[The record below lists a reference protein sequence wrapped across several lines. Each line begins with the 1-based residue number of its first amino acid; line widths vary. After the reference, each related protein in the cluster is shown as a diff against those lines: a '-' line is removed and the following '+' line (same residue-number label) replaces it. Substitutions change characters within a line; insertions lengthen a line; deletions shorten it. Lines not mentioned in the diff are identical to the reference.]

1 MNEWPI
7 NSKDCVRWGDSLGK
21 WTRMSI
27 IGAEMDFVC
36 FTAFSKCLECCL
48 MYNWPSINNF
58 QIKEWLRTLPSLS
71 SQSSKHMNKM
81 FIICDDLC
89 EGKKGYVKETELG
102 EEVVRDS
109 GWAPRKLYFSWETQD
124 KEKPLW
130 ADCED
135 GGGIF
140 KQTIAIDKVPKEGST
155 GVLLKQKGQ
164 CEERIVVRLG
174 VVQSLSWV
182 AGKSPQNRVS

>member
-1 MNEWPI
+1 
-7 NSKDCVRWGDSLGK
+7 
-21 WTRMSI
+21 
-27 IGAEMDFVC
+27 
-36 FTAFSKCLECCL
+36 
-48 MYNWPSINNF
+48 
-58 QIKEWLRTLPSLS
+58 
-71 SQSSKHMNKM
+71 MNKM
-81 FIICDDLC
+81 FIICDDFC

-109 GWAPRKLYFSWETQD
+109 GWPPRKLYFGWETHD

-140 KQTIAIDKVPKEGST
+140 KQMIAIDKVPKEGST
-155 GVLLKQKGQ
+155 GVLHKQKGQ
-164 CEERIVVRLG
+164 CEERLVVRLE
-174 VVQSLSWV
+174 VVKSLIWV